1 MTNQST
7 KDDYS
12 LQLWSRSQLR
22 IKQQQSKFKI
32 EITFHVLFH
41 CCTGQTTKE
50 TSSAIHHL
58 IDTIVEQEHEIVS
71 LCTPTKIIMTSTG
84 TMPRTPIKMVSVGTM
99 PKTPTMKSMPTIPA
113 TIDLVSPSIETIDLC
128 SPDTPTNT
136 ENSPSNSTPY
146 MPPPPQ

>member
-1 MTNQST
+1 MIDINEQCSQR
-7 KDDYS
+7 S
-12 LQLWSRSQLR
+12 LSQQ
-22 IKQQQSKFKI
+22 QQQSKFKK
-32 EITFHVLFH
+32 EITFRALFH
-41 CCTGQTTKE
+41 CCIGQTTKE

-99 PKTPTMKSMPTIPA
+99 PKTPTMKSMGTMPTIPA